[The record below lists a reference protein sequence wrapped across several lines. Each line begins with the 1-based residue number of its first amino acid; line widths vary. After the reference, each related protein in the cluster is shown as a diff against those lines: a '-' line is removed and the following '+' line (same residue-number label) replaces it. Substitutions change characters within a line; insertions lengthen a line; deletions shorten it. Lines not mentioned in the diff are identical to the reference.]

1 MRTPQYSS
9 SSGVKTITSTGSAD
23 YYNAWQ
29 GSYGIRPAINL
40 SSSLLASDSTDSD
53 DCYTI
58 TFGTPTGSDVTLNG
72 NTYAGVTNINYVKN
86 GATHSLDKLIVNGST
101 IWTK

>member
-1 MRTPQYSS
+1 MR
-9 SSGVKTITSTGSAD
+9 TITSKGSAD

-29 GSYGIRPAINL
+29 GSYGIRPALNL
-40 SSSLLASDSTDSD
+40 SSLLLASDSADSD
-53 DCYTI
+53 NCYTI

-72 NTYAGVTNINYVKN
+72 NTYTGVTNINYVKN
-86 GATHSLDKLIVNGST
+86 GTTYPLDKLIVNGST